1 MKVGEGFM
9 ARAGRPFARAT
20 RGLNGLPKTLA
31 RAGEFE
37 VRLATS
43 QKEIR
48 CAQKLRFRVF
58 FEEGRATPDPA
69 ARVIRRDVCRFDSV
83 CDHLIVVDTSERR
96 IDGAPP
102 VIGAYRLLRQ
112 QVAEAN
118 FGFYSA
124 AEFDIA
130 ALVARHPGKRFLEL
144 GRSCVAES
152 YRGTRTLE
160 LLWRGVWA
168 YALHYGIDV
177 MFGCAS
183 FPGVDPSAH
192 EAALRFLR
200 AESEVAVDWNVSAV
214 PGRAVPVRVGG
225 ARAVDARAVA
235 RSLPPLIKGYWRLGA
250 RFSRDAVVDEAFG
263 ATDVLVVLP
272 VEEIRTRYLA
282 YFAPADRESSVAA

>member
-1 MKVGEGFM
+1 MVGEGF
-9 ARAGRPFARAT
+9 AHPT
-20 RGLNGLPKTLA
+20 RGLDGLPRPLA

-37 VRLATS
+37 VRLATT

-48 CAQKLRFRVF
+48 CAQKLRFNVF
-58 FEEGRATPDPA
+58 FEEGRATPDPT

-96 IDGAPP
+96 IDGAPT

-144 GRSCVAES
+144 GRSCVAEG
-152 YRGTRTLE
+152 YRGKRTLE

-200 AESEVAVDWNVSAV
+200 AESEVAVNWNVSAV
-214 PGRAVPVRVGG
+214 HDRAVPVRVGG

-272 VEEIRTRYLA
+272 VDEIRARYLA
-282 YFAPADRESSVAA
+282 YFAPTDREPSVAA